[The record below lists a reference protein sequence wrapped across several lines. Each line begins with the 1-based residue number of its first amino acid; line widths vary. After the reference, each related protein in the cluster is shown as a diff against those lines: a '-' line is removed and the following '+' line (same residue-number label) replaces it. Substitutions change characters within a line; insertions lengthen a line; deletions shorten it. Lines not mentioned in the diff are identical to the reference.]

1 MKRINYIFLFLLA
14 ICAGCYEDKGN
25 YDYKDIQSIE
35 IEKFDGISKTIG
47 DTIRIEPVFNID
59 IPEDASYISYE
70 WSIDGKTRPDDPN
83 WNSRNFYWIADEI
96 VSSHNFALK
105 ITDERYGVKYMQH
118 TSCFITGEFDARYS
132 WIILSEENGKAM
144 LSFFKA
150 GEMEYSDDNVGYII
164 DWKEYKDL
172 YSSRNDGQE
181 LGRGA
186 LSMQE
191 HYNGYSNNDAGNI
204 WIFTESGAV
213 DLEGVGLTKDI
224 DLNETFMGGVP
235 AGVIIQGGV
244 FMQQVDVLYDQ
255 EGHLYSRIKSDNNL
269 FNSDYFLSEPIK
281 YKGEILEQCE
291 TVLERYTKDK
301 GAYTLIVDRKNS
313 RLLAIVD
320 GGDDY
325 LNPMKGAAEVIAV
338 PEGVVLQE
346 GEELPENYIPLNNF
360 EGYEVFA
367 IQYRLFADPN
377 NTWNT
382 KPGFSILFK
391 NAAGQMY
398 LEEFVLQCYDDVIE
412 GGSYLEISEVK
423 VYDMNNLLGKEPSLM
438 CTPPYAVNNY
448 SFFAVGNVLYLLDKD
463 SGISKKYVEFDA
475 PITALD
481 ADNRENNMY
490 VAVGL
495 ENGEFHVVNIIN
507 AKNRPE
513 DTRIICSSKKRF
525 GKIIQINWK
534 VGNGWS
540 SWT

>member
-25 YDYKDIQSIE
+25 YNYKDIQSIE
-35 IEKFDGISKTIG
+35 IEKIANINKTIG

-118 TSCFITGEFDARYS
+118 TGCFITGEFDARYS
-132 WIILSEENGKAM
+132 WMILSEENGKAM

-150 GEMEYSDDNVGYII
+150 GEMELSDDNVMYII

-191 HYNGYSNNDAGNI
+191 HYNGYRNNDAGNI

-269 FNSDYFLSEPIK
+269 FNSDYFLPEPIK

-338 PEGVVLQE
+338 PEEVVLQE

-377 NTWNT
+377 DTWNI

-398 LEEFVLQCYDDVIE
+398 LEEFVLQCYDDVIQ
-412 GGSYLEISEVK
+412 GGAYLEISEVK

-438 CTPPYAVNNY
+438 CTPPYAVSNY

-463 SGISKKYVEFDA
+463 SGISKKYVEFDF
-475 PITALD
+475 PISALD

-495 ENGEFHVVNIIN
+495 ENGEFHIVNIIN

>member
-1 MKRINYIFLFLLA
+1 MKRISYIFLFLLA

-35 IEKFDGISKTIG
+35 IEKFDNIYKTIG
-47 DTIRIEPVFNID
+47 DTIRVEPVFNID

-96 VSSHNFALK
+96 VSSSNFALK
-105 ITDERYGVKYMQH
+105 ITDERYGIKYMQK
-118 TSCFITGEFDARYS
+118 TGCYINGEFDANYS
-132 WIILSEENGKAM
+132 WMILSEENGKTM

-150 GEMEYSDDNVGYII
+150 GEMEFSDDNVGNII

-172 YSSRNDGQE
+172 YSFRNNGQE
-181 LGRGA
+181 LGHGA
-186 LSMQE
+186 LSMRE
-191 HYNGYSNNDAGNI
+191 HYCTSYDATVGNV
-204 WIFTESGAV
+204 WIFTEDGAV
-213 DLEGVGLTKDI
+213 DLEGIGLTKDI

-235 AGVIIQGGV
+235 AGAIIQGGV
-244 FMQQVDVLYDQ
+244 FMQQVDIVYDQ
-255 EGHLYSRIKSDNNL
+255 KGQLYSRIKADDEL
-269 FNSDYFLSEPIK
+269 FNSDYFLPEPIK
-281 YKGEILEQCE
+281 YEGEVLEQCE
-291 TVLERYTKDK
+291 TVLGRYTNYNGK
-301 GAYTLIVDRKNS
+301 YTLIVDWKNS

-320 GGDDY
+320 GGGDY
-325 LNPMKGAAEVIAV
+325 YNPMKGAAEIVAV
-338 PEGVVLQE
+338 PEEVVLPE
-346 GEELPENYIPLNNF
+346 GEELPENYIPLNDF
-360 EGYEVFA
+360 KGYELLA
-367 IQYRLFADPN
+367 IQYRLFADLN
-377 NTWNT
+377 NPLVE

-391 NAAGQMY
+391 NSVGHMY
-398 LEEFVLQCYDDVIE
+398 LEEFVLYRYDDVVQ

-423 VYDMNNLLGKEPSLM
+423 VYDMGLLGAEPSLM
-438 CTPPYAVNNY
+438 CTPPHTVSNY
-448 SFFAVGNVLYLLDKD
+448 SFFALGNVLYLYDKD
-463 SGISKKYVEFDA
+463 SGILKKYVEFDS

-481 ADNRENNMY
+481 ADNRETNMY

-513 DTRIICSSKKRF
+513 ATRIICSSKKRF

-540 SWT
+540 RWT